1 MNEFCPISFNRI
13 DEHVA
18 RVNAIFTVGLSVLYI
33 FTGWKI
39 VPLLL
44 LVDFFTR
51 GFFEGKFSLLAIFS
65 RSLVKTFGWKPK
77 MLNAGPKIFAA
88 QVGSILTGIAVV
100 SHYFGV
106 AYVGFYSIAVLG
118 FFSFLESFFA
128 ICVACKIY
136 PFIRKFS
143 PDTFDPGL

>member
-1 MNEFCPISFNRI
+1 MNQFCPISFNRI

-18 RVNAIFTVGLSVLYI
+18 RVNAIFIVGLSVLYL
-33 FTGWKI
+33 FTGWKL

-51 GFFEGKFSLLAIFS
+51 GFFDGKFSLVAIVS
-65 RSLVKTFGWKPK
+65 RSLVKSLGWKPK

-88 QVGSILTGIAVV
+88 QVGSMLTGMAVV

-106 AYVGFYSIAVLG
+106 PQVGFYSIVILT
-118 FFSFLESFFA
+118 FFSFLESVFA

>member
-1 MNEFCPISFNRI
+1 MNQFCPISFNRI

-18 RVNAIFTVGLSVLYI
+18 RVNAIFTVGLSVLYLY
-33 FTGWKI
+33 TGWK
-39 VPLLL
+39 VLPLLL

-51 GFFEGKFSLLAIFS
+51 GFFEGRYSILSISSKNI
-65 RSLVKTFGWKPK
+65 VKSMGWKPK

-88 QVGSILTGIAVV
+88 QVGSILTGLAVV
-100 SHYFGV
+100 GHYFALPYLSFYCV
-106 AYVGFYSIAVLG
+106 AMLG
-118 FFSFLESFFA
+118 FFSFLEAAFA

-143 PDTFDPGL
+143 PETFDPGL